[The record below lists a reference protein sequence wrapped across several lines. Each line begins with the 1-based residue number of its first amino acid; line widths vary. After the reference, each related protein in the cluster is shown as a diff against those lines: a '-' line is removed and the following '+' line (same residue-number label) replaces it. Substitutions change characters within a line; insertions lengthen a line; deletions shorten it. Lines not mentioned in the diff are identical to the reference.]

1 MKQYTESKT
10 FKFTKQQIES
20 FRKLDEYGVNVSKF
34 VRLAVSEKIKK
45 DWKEIKEQKE
55 RMLYP
60 F

>member
-10 FKFTKQQIES
+10 FKFTKQQIKS

-45 DWKEIKEQKE
+45 DWKGIKEQKE
-55 RMLYP
+55 RIHYP